1 MIKRIIGGLF
11 AVAVI
16 VVIAFTAI
24 GAGSYK
30 SMLPEDLFQREA
42 EPAVEVV
49 EPVAEE
55 SAAEVVEPVAEE
67 PAAEVEMQDSMEMDN
82 ATEVADDAADAES
95 DEPTEQE

>member
-16 VVIAFTAI
+16 VVIAFTVI

-42 EPAVEVV
+42 EPVAEVV

-55 SAAEVVEPVAEE
+55 SAE
-67 PAAEVEMQDSMEMDN
+67 EVEMQDSVTMEN
-82 ATEVADDAADAES
+82 ATEVADDAVDA
-95 DEPTEQE
+95 EPTEQE

>member
-16 VVIAFTAI
+16 AVIAFAAI

-42 EPAVEVV
+42 EPV
-49 EPVAEE
+49 
-55 SAAEVVEPVAEE
+55 AEVVEPAEV
-67 PAAEVEMQDSMEMDN
+67 VEMQDSLTMEN
-82 ATEVADDAADAES
+82 ATEVADDAAGAAEAES
-95 DEPTEQE
+95 AEPTEQE

>member
-16 VVIAFTAI
+16 VVIAFAAI

-49 EPVAEE
+49 EP
-55 SAAEVVEPVAEE
+55 AEV
-67 PAAEVEMQDSMEMDN
+67 VEMQDSVIMDN
-82 ATEVADDAADAES
+82 ATEVADDAADAAEAES
-95 DEPTEQE
+95 AEPTEQE

>member
-16 VVIAFTAI
+16 AVIAFTAI

-42 EPAVEVV
+42 ESV
-49 EPVAEE
+49 
-55 SAAEVVEPVAEE
+55 AEVVEPVAEE
-67 PAAEVEMQDSMEMDN
+67 PAEEVEMQDSVTMEN

>member
-16 VVIAFTAI
+16 AVIAFVAI

-42 EPAVEVV
+42 EPA
-49 EPVAEE
+49 
-55 SAAEVVEPVAEE
+55 AEVVEPVAEE
-67 PAAEVEMQDSMEMDN
+67 PAEVVEMQDSVEMDN
-82 ATEVADDAADAES
+82 ATEVADAAADAADQS
-95 DEPTEQE
+95 LSLPSRCNPKKTLN

>member
-30 SMLPEDLFQREA
+30 SMLPEDLFQRKA
-42 EPAVEVV
+42 EPAV
-49 EPVAEE
+49 
-55 SAAEVVEPVAEE
+55 EVVEPVAEE
-67 PAAEVEMQDSMEMDN
+67 PAAEVEMQDSLTIEN
-82 ATEVADDAADAES
+82 ATEVADDAAEAEA
-95 DEPTEQE
+95 EPTEQE

>member
-16 VVIAFTAI
+16 AVVTFTAI

-30 SMLPEDLFQREA
+30 SMLPEDLVQREA

-55 SAAEVVEPVAEE
+55 PTEV
-67 PAAEVEMQDSMEMDN
+67 VEMQDSMEMDD
-82 ATEVADDAADAES
+82 TPEITDDAAEVEPA
-95 DEPTEQE
+95 EPTEQE

>member
-16 VVIAFTAI
+16 AVIVFTAI

-55 SAAEVVEPVAEE
+55 PAE
-67 PAAEVEMQDSMEMDN
+67 EVEMQDSVEMDN
-82 ATEVADDAADAES
+82 ATEVADNAADAES

>member
-42 EPAVEVV
+42 EPA
-49 EPVAEE
+49 
-55 SAAEVVEPVAEE
+55 AEVVEPVAEE
-67 PAAEVEMQDSMEMDN
+67 PAEEVEMQDSVEMDN
-82 ATEVADDAADAES
+82 ATEVADDAAEAEA
-95 DEPTEQE
+95 EPTEQE

>member
-42 EPAVEVV
+42 EPA
-49 EPVAEE
+49 
-55 SAAEVVEPVAEE
+55 AEVVEPVAEE
-67 PAAEVEMQDSMEMDN
+67 PAEVVEMQDSVIMDD
-82 ATEVADDAADAES
+82 TPEITDDAAEA
-95 DEPTEQE
+95 EPTEQA

>member
-24 GAGSYK
+24 GAGTYK

-42 EPAVEVV
+42 EP
-49 EPVAEE
+49 
-55 SAAEVVEPVAEE
+55 AAEVVEPVAEE
-67 PAAEVEMQDSMEMDN
+67 PAAEVEMQDSLTIEN
-82 ATEVADDAADAES
+82 ATEVADDAAEAEA
-95 DEPTEQE
+95 EPTEQE

>member
-42 EPAVEVV
+42 EPAAEVV

-55 SAAEVVEPVAEE
+55 SAE
-67 PAAEVEMQDSMEMDN
+67 EVEMQDSVTMEN
-82 ATEVADDAADAES
+82 ATEVADDAAEAEA
-95 DEPTEQE
+95 EPTEQE

>member
-16 VVIAFTAI
+16 VVIAFTVI

-42 EPAVEVV
+42 EPVAEVV
-49 EPVAEE
+49 ESVAEE
-55 SAAEVVEPVAEE
+55 SAE
-67 PAAEVEMQDSMEMDN
+67 EVEMQDSVIMDD
-82 ATEVADDAADAES
+82 TPEITDDAAEAEPA
-95 DEPTEQE
+95 EPTEQE

>member
-16 VVIAFTAI
+16 AVIVFTAI

-42 EPAVEVV
+42 EPA
-49 EPVAEE
+49 
-55 SAAEVVEPVAEE
+55 AEVVEPVAEE
-67 PAAEVEMQDSMEMDN
+67 LTEVVEMQDSVEMEN
-82 ATEVADDAADAES
+82 ASEVVDDAAEAEPT
-95 DEPTEQE
+95 EPTEQE

>member
-16 VVIAFTAI
+16 AVIAFTAI

-42 EPAVEVV
+42 EPA
-49 EPVAEE
+49 
-55 SAAEVVEPVAEE
+55 AEVVEPVADES
-67 PAAEVEMQDSMEMDN
+67 AEVVEMQDSVEMEN
-82 ATEVADDAADAES
+82 ASEVVDGAADA
-95 DEPTEQE
+95 EPTEQE

>member
-42 EPAVEVV
+42 EPA
-49 EPVAEE
+49 
-55 SAAEVVEPVAEE
+55 AEVVEPAEV
-67 PAAEVEMQDSMEMDN
+67 VEMQDSVTMED
-82 ATEVADDAADAES
+82 APEITDDAAGAES
-95 DEPTEQE
+95 AEPTEQV

>member
-16 VVIAFTAI
+16 AVITFTAI

-42 EPAVEVV
+42 EPVVEVE

-55 SAAEVVEPVAEE
+55 SAEV
-67 PAAEVEMQDSMEMDN
+67 VEMQDSVTIDDTPEI
-82 ATEVADDAADAES
+82 TDDAAETES
-95 DEPTEQE
+95 TEQE

>member
-16 VVIAFTAI
+16 VVIAFAAI
-24 GAGSYK
+24 GAGTYK

-49 EPVAEE
+49 E
-55 SAAEVVEPVAEE
+55 SAEV
-67 PAAEVEMQDSMEMDN
+67 VEMQDSLTMEN
-82 ATEVADDAADAES
+82 ATEVADDAAGAES
-95 DEPTEQE
+95 AEPTEQE

>member
-16 VVIAFTAI
+16 VVIAFVAI

-42 EPAVEVV
+42 EPAVEI
-49 EPVAEE
+49 
-55 SAAEVVEPVAEE
+55 VEPVAEE
-67 PAAEVEMQDSMEMDN
+67 PAEEVEMQDSVTMEN

-95 DEPTEQE
+95 AESTEQE

>member
-16 VVIAFTAI
+16 AVIAFTAI

-42 EPAVEVV
+42 EPA
-49 EPVAEE
+49 
-55 SAAEVVEPVAEE
+55 AEVVEPVAEE
-67 PAAEVEMQDSMEMDN
+67 PAAEVEMQDSVKMEN
-82 ATEVADDAADAES
+82 ASEVVDGAADA
-95 DEPTEQE
+95 EPTEQE

>member
-24 GAGSYK
+24 GAGTYK

-42 EPAVEVV
+42 EPAAEVV

-55 SAAEVVEPVAEE
+55 SAE
-67 PAAEVEMQDSMEMDN
+67 EVEMQDSVEMEN

-95 DEPTEQE
+95 DEPTEPTEQE

>member
-42 EPAVEVV
+42 EPA
-49 EPVAEE
+49 
-55 SAAEVVEPVAEE
+55 AEVVEPVADE
-67 PAAEVEMQDSMEMDN
+67 PAAEVEMQDSVEMDN
-82 ATEVADDAADAES
+82 ATEAANDAADDAAEA
-95 DEPTEQE
+95 EPTEQE

>member
-16 VVIAFTAI
+16 AVITFTAI

-42 EPAVEVV
+42 EPVV
-49 EPVAEE
+49 
-55 SAAEVVEPVAEE
+55 EVVEPVAEE
-67 PAAEVEMQDSMEMDN
+67 PAAEVVEMQDSVTMEN
-82 ATEVADDAADAES
+82 ATEVADNAADVAEAES
-95 DEPTEQE
+95 EPTEQE

>member
-24 GAGSYK
+24 GAGSYR
-30 SMLPEDLFQREA
+30 SMLPEDLFKREA

-49 EPVAEE
+49 E
-55 SAAEVVEPVAEE
+55 SVAEE
-67 PAAEVEMQDSMEMDN
+67 PAAEVEMQDSVEMDN
-82 ATEVADDAADAES
+82 ATEVADDAADAEPAES
-95 DEPTEQE
+95 DEPTEQA

>member
-16 VVIAFTAI
+16 VVIAFAAI
-24 GAGSYK
+24 GAGTYK
-30 SMLPEDLFQREA
+30 SMLPEDLFQRKA

-55 SAAEVVEPVAEE
+55 SAE
-67 PAAEVEMQDSMEMDN
+67 EVEMQDSVEMEN
-82 ATEVADDAADAES
+82 ATEVADDAADDAA
-95 DEPTEQE
+95 DAEPTEQA

>member
-1 MIKRIIGGLF
+1 MIKRINGGLF

-42 EPAVEVV
+42 EPA
-49 EPVAEE
+49 
-55 SAAEVVEPVAEE
+55 AEVVEPVAEE
-67 PAAEVEMQDSMEMDN
+67 PAEEVEMQDSVEMDN
-82 ATEVADDAADAES
+82 ATEVADDAAEAEA
-95 DEPTEQE
+95 EPTEQE

>member
-16 VVIAFTAI
+16 AVITFTAI

-30 SMLPEDLFQREA
+30 SMLPEDLFQREV

-55 SAAEVVEPVAEE
+55 PAEV
-67 PAAEVEMQDSMEMDN
+67 VEMQDSVEMDN
-82 ATEVADDAADAES
+82 ATEAADDAADAES

>member
-30 SMLPEDLFQREA
+30 SMLPEDLFQRKA

-55 SAAEVVEPVAEE
+55 SAEV
-67 PAAEVEMQDSMEMDN
+67 VEMQDSVEMEH
-82 ATEVADDAADAES
+82 ATEVANDAADAE
-95 DEPTEQE
+95 PTEQE